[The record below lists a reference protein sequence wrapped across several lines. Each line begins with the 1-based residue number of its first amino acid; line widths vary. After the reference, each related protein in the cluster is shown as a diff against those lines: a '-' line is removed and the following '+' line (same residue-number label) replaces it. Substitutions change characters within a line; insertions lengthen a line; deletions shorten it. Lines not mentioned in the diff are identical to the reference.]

1 MVWLGPPSRGVPRPR
16 LHDPP
21 YPGYRQPEP
30 LEPKVPLK
38 EQQRRARRDWVLMR
52 VSSIV
57 LVLAAAAFLV
67 LTCVLMATHI

>member
-21 YPGYRQPEP
+21 YPGYRQPQ
-30 LEPKVPLK
+30 PKVPLK

-52 VSSIV
+52 VSTIAMV
-57 LVLAAAAFLV
+57 LVTAAFVV
-67 LTCVLMATHI
+67 LICVLIATHI